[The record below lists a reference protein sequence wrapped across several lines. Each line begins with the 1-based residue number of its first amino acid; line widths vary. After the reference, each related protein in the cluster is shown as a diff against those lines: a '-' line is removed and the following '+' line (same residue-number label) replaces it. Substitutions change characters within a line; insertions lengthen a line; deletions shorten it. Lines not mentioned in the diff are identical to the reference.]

1 MRRGLGAR
9 HAPVQILAQVKFER
23 ALERGFDRG
32 AVHLTVTLSGVPVA
46 SREQCT
52 VVPDRQ
58 VDGAAG
64 GKLLAVDVADEL
76 ARLLAVLRA
85 KCLGRGNSELS
96 EKRAQRKREN
106 RRRGAPVKPAVALRG
121 EGTVRGK

>member
-64 GKLLAVDVADEL
+64 GKLLAVDVATEL

-85 KCLGRGNSELS
+85 QCLGRSNSPLS
-96 EKRAQRKREN
+96 GKRPPPNSRTRPQDHAI
-106 RRRGAPVKPAVALRG
+106 KPPG
-121 EGTVRGK
+121 